1 MQVNRENATKS
12 LPLSGVRV
20 LALEQAVAGPLCTR
34 HLCDLGADVIKVE
47 RTSGGDFARRY
58 DTSVRGMSSY
68 FVWLNRGKRSLS
80 LDMKHSSATEI
91 LRRLLKSSDVLVQ
104 NLGPGAIDRLGFSP
118 ATLRQDFPKL
128 VVCTIS
134 GYGSSGPFQNR
145 KAFDLLLQ
153 GETGVIATTG
163 TEEEPA
169 KVGISVGD
177 IGAAVYGT
185 IAVLAG
191 LYQRQ
196 ETGAGQLVGT
206 SLFDALAEWMGYPSY
221 FTLYGG
227 EPPIRAGVR
236 HATVLPYG
244 SYRCGDGQQVNLA
257 VQTEDQWTSFCT
269 VVCER
274 PEWLADERYD
284 SLANRRINRQQLES
298 AIEEAL
304 APLSRKEVTRR
315 LEVADVPYGDVNTV
329 QQFLEHPQLSER
341 DRWRQIESPVGP
353 LDAIL
358 PPFTFENAESA
369 MGGIP
374 DVGQHTHEVLAE
386 LGYSESEIATF
397 KTLGAV

>member
-1 MQVNRENATKS
+1 VNPENASKK

-47 RTSGGDFARRY
+47 RTGGGDFARRY
-58 DTSVRGMSSY
+58 DTAVMGMSSY

-80 LDMKHSSATEI
+80 LDMKHPAANEI
-91 LRRLLKSSDVLVQ
+91 LRRLVASSDVLVQ

-118 ATLRQDFPKL
+118 ETLRRDYPKL
-128 VVCTIS
+128 VVCSIS

-163 TEEEPA
+163 TEDAPA

-177 IGAAVYGT
+177 IGAAMYGT
-185 IAVLAG
+185 ISVLAG
-191 LYQRQ
+191 LYQRK
-196 ETGAGQLVGT
+196 ETGEGQIVET

-257 VQTEDQWTSFCT
+257 VQTEDQWTAFCT

-274 PEWLADERYD
+274 PEWLVDVRYD
-284 SLANRRINRQQLES
+284 SLANRRIHRRELET
-298 AIEEAL
+298 AIEESL
-304 APLSRKEVTRR
+304 AAFTREEVTRR
-315 LEVADVPYGDVNTV
+315 LEQADVPYGDVNTV
-329 QQFLEHPQLSER
+329 EQFLEHPQLAER
-341 DRWRQIESPVGP
+341 NRWRQVGSPVGP

-358 PPFTFENAESA
+358 PPFTFENAECA
-369 MGGIP
+369 MGDIP
-374 DVGQHTHEVLAE
+374 EVGQHTHQVLAE
-386 LGYSESEIATF
+386 LGFSEREIDDLRQA
-397 KTLGAV
+397 KAV